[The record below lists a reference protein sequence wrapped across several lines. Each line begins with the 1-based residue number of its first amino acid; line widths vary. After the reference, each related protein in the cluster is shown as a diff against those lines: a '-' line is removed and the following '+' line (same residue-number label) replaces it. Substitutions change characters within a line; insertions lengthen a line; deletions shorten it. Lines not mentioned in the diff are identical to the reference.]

1 MNKPTGKI
9 PKAQDQGQREQP
21 GATPKSSQG
30 RDSVE
35 IFRHRLPDD
44 RNRWQ
49 AQEPTHVEL
58 LKERKGELTLLIL
71 LKRADASTFFQRG
84 AVLSLMGNMKGAIK
98 DYSKAIELNPEYA
111 EAYSRRGMAYIM
123 LEKPKKAI
131 QDFTK
136 AMELG
141 LETMDVLNNRGSA
154 HLLSDNYKQAL
165 ADFERALELAP
176 ESPIL
181 HTNIGQLY
189 LFFYEDLDKAIK
201 HLEEALKLDPNLPL
215 ALDLLTIAKHVKAED
230 SKREQLLDGFFG
242 DSLKKGPGGAT
253 N

>member
-1 MNKPTGKI
+1 MNKPKGKMQKE
-9 PKAQDQGQREQP
+9 PVHGEREQP
-21 GATPKSSQG
+21 TSAPNPSQG
-30 RDSVE
+30 PDRAE
-35 IFRHRLPDD
+35 FLHRLRDD
-44 RNRWQ
+44 ITRWQ
-49 AQEPTHVEL
+49 AQEPTGAEL
-58 LKERKGELTLLIL
+58 LERKGDLTLQIL
-71 LKRADASTFFQRG
+71 LKLADASAFFQRG
-84 AVLSLMGNMKGAIK
+84 MALSLMGDMKGAIR
-98 DYSKAIELNPEYA
+98 DYSKAIELEPTHA

-181 HTNIGQLY
+181 LTNIGQLY
-189 LFFYEDLDKAIK
+189 LFFHEDLDKAIK
-201 HLEEALKLDPNLPL
+201 HLEKALKLDPNFQP
-215 ALDLLTIAKHVKAED
+215 ALYLLTIAKHVTAED
-230 SKREQLLDGFFG
+230 ASKREQLLDGFFG